1 LPGTGGNNGPNT
13 NAAKGGAVSEPANT
27 RPYQTVAQ
35 DGSSTDGAS
44 TGELV
49 AQASRQISDLVR
61 QELTLAKTELVDK
74 GKHFGLGTGLF
85 GGAGVF
91 AVYGGAVLL
100 AAAVAALSLVWP
112 VWLAALVI
120 GVALLVIAGILALTG
135 RKQLRRAVPPMPEQA
150 AASVKSDV
158 HEIKDHLSERHR

>member
-1 LPGTGGNNGPNT
+1 
-13 NAAKGGAVSEPANT
+13 
-27 RPYQTVAQ
+27 VAQ
-35 DGSSTDGAS
+35 SGSSADGAS

-112 VWLAALVI
+112 VWFAALVI
-120 GVALLVIAGILALTG
+120 GVALLVIAGLLAIIG
-135 RKQLRRAVPPMPEQA
+135 RTQLRRAVPPMPEQA
-150 AASVKSDV
+150 AASVKTDV
-158 HEIKDHLSERHR
+158 HEIKDHLHERHR

>member
-1 LPGTGGNNGPNT
+1 
-13 NAAKGGAVSEPANT
+13 VREPANT
-27 RPYQTVAQ
+27 RPDRTVAHY
-35 DGSSTDGAS
+35 GTSTDGAS

-120 GVALLVIAGILALTG
+120 GVALLLIAGLLAIIG
-135 RKQLRRAVPPMPEQA
+135 RTQLRRAVPPMPEQA
-150 AASVKSDV
+150 AASVKTDV
-158 HEIKDHLSERHR
+158 HEIKDHLHERHR

>member
-1 LPGTGGNNGPNT
+1 
-13 NAAKGGAVSEPANT
+13 VREPANT
-27 RPYQTVAQ
+27 RPDRTVAHY
-35 DGSSTDGAS
+35 GTSTDGAS

-61 QELTLAKTELVDK
+61 QEFTLAKTELVDK

-120 GVALLVIAGILALTG
+120 GVALLVIAGLLAIIG
-135 RKQLRRAVPPMPEQA
+135 RTQLRRAVPPMPEQA
-150 AASVKSDV
+150 AASVKTDV
-158 HEIKDHLSERHR
+158 HEIKDHLHERHR

>member
-1 LPGTGGNNGPNT
+1 MR
-13 NAAKGGAVSEPANT
+13 EPANT
-27 RPYQTVAQ
+27 RPDRTVAHYET
-35 DGSSTDGAS
+35 STDGAS

-120 GVALLVIAGILALTG
+120 GVALLVIAGLLAIIG
-135 RKQLRRAVPPMPEQA
+135 RTQLRRAVPPMPEQA
-150 AASVKSDV
+150 AASVKTDV
-158 HEIKDHLSERHR
+158 HEIKDHLHERHR

>member
-1 LPGTGGNNGPNT
+1 M
-13 NAAKGGAVSEPANT
+13 SEPTNT
-27 RPYQTVAQ
+27 RPDRTVAQ
-35 DGSSTDGAS
+35 SGSSADGAS

-74 GKHFGLGTGLF
+74 GKHFGLGTGFF

-91 AVYGGAVLL
+91 AVYGGAALV

-120 GVALLVIAGILALTG
+120 GVALLVIAGILAMIG
-135 RKQLRRAVPPMPEQA
+135 RRQLRRAVPPMPEQA
-150 AASVKSDV
+150 AASVKTDV